1 MTTLQP
7 PCGDAVH
14 EADRRLSMPFRSR
27 FMPAVAGVVMSGMTL
42 VLPASLLAQESGAP
56 STLPGLVRSAI
67 ATHQDVARAESEIRR
82 SEADVKLISSA
93 LLPSLDLNG
102 SWVRYRE
109 ELGIE
114 LTPGESF
121 VIRPATDWVWS
132 ADLSQTLFY
141 GLRDW
146 RARDIAKLNRDIAI
160 LQRTTVINDLTLAV
174 AAEFYTVVA
183 AEQRVEVE
191 KVALEAIESQ
201 LKVAERRFDVG
212 EVTVADVA
220 RWRSEVAGARQRL
233 VVAEGDAEISRRRL
247 ARLAGVPEVGALV
260 PPGPIPI
267 PPGADGSL
275 RDQAMA
281 NRLEMTTLRNQ
292 LETAGLFIKV
302 QRGGWYPELDAN
314 VQYLQQKSEF
324 PSDNWLSLSLNLR
337 VPIYDGGL
345 TAARVAQAKEDLRD
359 VELLQVEM
367 EKAISDQVDSAAV
380 TYRAATAALDAAGE
394 RQQASQEAYRQ
405 VDRAYRVGEATALD
419 LLDAT
424 SEATDAE
431 NAHII
436 ARAQREYQAIALRHA
451 VGLPPLPD
459 LDPND
464 QLSEDS
470 AP

>member
-1 MTTLQP
+1 ML
-7 PCGDAVH
+7 V
-14 EADRRLSMPFRSR
+14 
-27 FMPAVAGVVMSGMTL
+27 PAVAGIVVS
-42 VLPASLLAQESGAP
+42 VL
-56 STLPGLVRSAI
+56 TLPVTLSAQSSDPPTTLPELVRSAI
-67 ATHQDVARAESEIRR
+67 ATHQDVARADSQIRR
-82 SEADVKLISSA
+82 SDADIKLTSSA
-93 LLPSLDLNG
+93 LLPRLDLNG
-102 SWVRYRE
+102 ACVRYLE

-160 LQRTTVINDLTLAV
+160 LQRSTVVNDLTLAV
-174 AAEFYTVVA
+174 AAAFYGAVA

-191 KVALEAIESQ
+191 RIALEAIESQ
-201 LKVAERRFDVG
+201 LRVAERRFEVG

-247 ARLAGVPEVGALV
+247 ARLAGVPEVGALAT
-260 PPGPIPI
+260 PGPIPA
-267 PPGADGSL
+267 PPGDDPSL
-275 RDQAMA
+275 REQAMA
-281 NRLEMTTLRNQ
+281 SRLEMTTLRNQ
-292 LETAGLFIKV
+292 LEAAGLFVRV

-337 VPIYDGGL
+337 VPVYDGGL
-345 TAARVAQAKEDLRD
+345 TAARVAQAKEDERE
-359 VELLQVEM
+359 VELLEVEVR
-367 EKAISDQVDSAAV
+367 KTISDQVDSAAV
-380 TYRAATAALDAAGE
+380 TYRAATAALEAAGE
-394 RQQASQEAYRQ
+394 RQEASREAYRQ

-451 VGLPPLPD
+451 IGLPPLPD
-459 LDPND
+459 LDPTSL
-464 QLSEDS
+464 LSEEA